1 MTCLPCALIN
11 VSDCTDKG
19 HDCCGGRQTPCTWI
33 MNQILLHFV
42 CSLPWE
48 SQSTPHQRLNS
59 SFKPRTAEAWCISY
73 FSISGIKQ
81 HDQATYWRKSL
92 FGVYKAREIRVH
104 HHYGREERQQAGL
117 VPRTASWKLI
127 CWTTNRKQGQ
137 SLGSQTHLRWHITSS
152 KVIHPKTL
160 QIGHQLRTKPSS
172 ARDFGGHLS
181 FKPPNLVSFKHILH
195 GFAVELNFVFVI
207 LHSSILR
214 NI

>member
-1 MTCLPCALIN
+1 MWVTVQTRDMIA
-11 VSDCTDKG
+11 VG
-19 HDCCGGRQTPCTWI
+19 GGRRHAHESWI
-33 MNQILLHFV
+33 KSCFISSAAFLGSPSPHPINDSIL
-42 CSLPWE
+42 
-48 SQSTPHQRLNS
+48 